1 MSILGFSDV
10 HLGDKSNSI
19 QGKDG
24 LSTTEREA
32 RVALEALKE
41 VKTIAELSSEHEVH
55 SAMISKWKK
64 QLQDNIADIFIR
76 KNNQEPDAKQQIEN
90 LYKEIGRI
98 QVENSWLKKK
108 LGL

>member
-1 MSILGFSDV
+1 MKKRKLYPKE
-10 HLGDKSNSI
+10 LK
-19 QGKDG
+19 
-24 LSTTEREA
+24 A

-41 VKTIAELSSEHEVH
+41 NKTVAELSSEYEVH
-55 SAMISKWKK
+55 GNMISKWKK

-76 KNNQEPDAKQQIEN
+76 KNDKEPDAQQQIDN

-98 QVENSWLKKK
+98 QVENGWLKKK